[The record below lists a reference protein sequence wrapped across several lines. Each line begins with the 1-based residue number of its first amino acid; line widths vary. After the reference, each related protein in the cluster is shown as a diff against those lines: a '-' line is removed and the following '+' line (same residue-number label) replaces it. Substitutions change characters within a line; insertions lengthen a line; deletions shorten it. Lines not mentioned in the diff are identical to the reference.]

1 MPVISKFYPPTGS
14 YESYDTDTDTFFNAY
29 GQELRD
35 PDDYNSDSEG
45 YTPFGDE

>member
-1 MPVISKFYPPTGS
+1 MITTIY
-14 YESYDTDTDTFFNAY
+14 YESYDTETDTFFNAY

-35 PDDYNSDSEG
+35 PSEYDIDMEW